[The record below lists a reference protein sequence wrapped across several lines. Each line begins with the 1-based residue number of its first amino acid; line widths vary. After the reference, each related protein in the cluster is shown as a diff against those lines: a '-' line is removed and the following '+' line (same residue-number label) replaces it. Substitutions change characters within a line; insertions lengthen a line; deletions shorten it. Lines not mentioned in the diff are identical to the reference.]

1 MQNSAT
7 KIYIVDDELK
17 SNHPLIVK
25 LGQLFEEVIL
35 FKKASDAIAEVKKC
49 LGNRIIMI
57 LDLRLSGGETGSKAL
72 IALRELS
79 YQIPVII
86 WTAVDE
92 KTIEFFD
99 LINLKSYA
107 IRDKDEST
115 ENLIALVKQ
124 ADADI
129 NYALS
134 NALERWIMA
143 QPGNHDDIYAVAVN
157 GESYTLNQM
166 LEEVRKDTPKGREL
180 TQDLVNLT
188 IELLQ
193 NEAKKDERPNN
204 YSLR

>member
-1 MQNSAT
+1 MDKSTT
-7 KIYIVDDELK
+7 KIFIVDDELK

-25 LGQLFEEVIL
+25 LGQYFKEVTL
-35 FKKASDAIAEVKKC
+35 FKKASDAIARVKDC

-57 LDLRLSGGETGSKAL
+57 LDLRLSSGETGSMAL
-72 IALRELS
+72 TALREQS

-99 LINLKSYA
+99 LINFKSYA

-115 ENLIALVKQ
+115 ENLVALVQQ
-124 ADADI
+124 ADADMD
-129 NYALS
+129 YALS
-134 NALERWIMA
+134 NALEHWIMA
-143 QPGNHDDIYAVAVN
+143 QPGDHDEIYAVATN

-166 LEEVRKDTPKGREL
+166 LEEVRKDTPKGKEL

-188 IELLQ
+188 MELLQ
-193 NEAKKDERPNN
+193 NEKKKDE
-204 YSLR
+204 

>member
-1 MQNSAT
+1 MDKSET
-7 KIYIVDDELK
+7 KIFIVDDELK

-25 LGQLFEEVIL
+25 LGQFFDVVTL
-35 FKKASDAIAEVKKC
+35 FKKASDAIARVKDC
-49 LGNRIIMI
+49 LGSRIIII
-57 LDLRLSGGETGSKAL
+57 LDLRLSGSETGSKAL
-72 IALRELS
+72 TTLRKLS

-99 LINLKSYA
+99 LINFKSYA

-115 ENLIALVKQ
+115 ENLVALVKQ

-134 NALERWIMA
+134 NALERWILA
-143 QPGNHDDIYAVAVN
+143 QPGDHNEIYAVATN
-157 GESYTLNQM
+157 GESYSLNQM
-166 LEEVRKDTPKGREL
+166 LEEVRNDTPKGKEF

-188 IELLQ
+188 IELM
-193 NEAKKDERPNN
+193 EKEEKKDE
-204 YSLR
+204 

>member
-1 MQNSAT
+1 MDKSET
-7 KIYIVDDELK
+7 KIFIVDDELK

-25 LGQLFEEVIL
+25 LGQFFDVVTL
-35 FKKASDAIAEVKKC
+35 FKKASDAIARVKDC
-49 LGNRIIMI
+49 LGSRIIII
-57 LDLRLSGGETGSKAL
+57 LDLRLTGGETGSKAL
-72 IALRELS
+72 TTLRELS

-99 LINLKSYA
+99 LINFKSYA

-115 ENLIALVKQ
+115 ENLVALVKQ

-134 NALERWIMA
+134 NALERWILA
-143 QPGNHDDIYAVAVN
+143 QPGDHNEIYAVATN
-157 GESYTLNQM
+157 GESYSLNQM
-166 LEEVRKDTPKGREL
+166 LEEVRNDTPKGKEF

-188 IELLQ
+188 IELM
-193 NEAKKDERPNN
+193 EKEEKKDE
-204 YSLR
+204 